1 MENYMEILGKRAKE
15 AAREAARLGTEEKNR
30 GLVTVAEELVAQTEW
45 LLSENAKDLKEA
57 EARGMKKSL
66 IDRLC
71 LTKERIEGM
80 AEGLRQIA
88 ALEDPVGEVLRMWNR
103 PNGLRIGQKRVPLGV
118 VGIIYESRPNVT
130 ADAFGLCFKTGNAV
144 ILRGGSDAIHSNLAI
159 VHVIKEG
166 LRKERLSQ
174 DLILLVENTSRETVQ
189 QMMKL
194 HGYIDVL
201 IPRGGAGL
209 IASVVENSTV
219 PVIET
224 GTGNCHI
231 YVDKYANL
239 DMATQIVINAKTQ
252 RPSVCNAAESLVV
265 HADIVEE
272 FLPNL
277 EKAILK
283 IQSVEFRADE
293 RALKLMEKAVPA
305 SPEDFATEFLDYI
318 MSVKVVDSL
327 DEAINWINTYT
338 TSHSEAIVTQDICRA
353 EQFQDDVDAAA
364 GYVNASTRFTD
375 GFVFGLGAEIGIS
388 TQKMHARGPMGLE
401 ALTSTKFYINGQGQI
416 RE

>member
-1 MENYMEILGKRAKE
+1 MTYIDTLGQQAKVAGHQIAKLST
-15 AAREAARLGTEEKNR
+15 AAKND
-30 GLVTVAEELVAQTEW
+30 LLNQVAKALVAESAYIIT
-45 LLSENAKDLKEA
+45 ENAKDMANAKENGIS
-57 EARGMKKSL
+57 EIMQ
-66 IDRLC
+66 DRLL
-71 LTKERIEGM
+71 LTEDRIAGI
-80 AEGLRQIA
+80 AEGVRQVA
-88 ALEDPVGEVLRMWNR
+88 DLQDPIGQVVRGYTNLD
-103 PNGLRIGQKRVPLGV
+103 GLKIVQKRVPMGV
-118 VGIIYESRPNVT
+118 IAMIFESRPNVSI
-130 ADAFGLCFKTGNAV
+130 DAFSLAFKTNNAI
-144 ILRGGSDAIHSNLAI
+144 ILRGGRDAINSNKALVTVA
-159 VHVIKEG
+159 
-166 LRKERLSQ
+166 RKALENAGITADAVQLIEDTSHEVAEELMAATKYV
-174 DLILLVENTSRETVQ
+174 DL
-189 QMMKL
+189 
-194 HGYIDVL
+194 L
-201 IPRGGAGL
+201 IPRGGARL
-209 IASVVENSTV
+209 IQTVKEKAKV

-224 GTGNCHI
+224 GVGNCHI

-265 HADIVEE
+265 HADIAED

-277 EKAILK
+277 EKAISK
-283 IQSVEFRADE
+283 VQAVEFRADE
-293 RALKLMEKAVPA
+293 KALKLMEKSVPA

-327 DEAINWINTYT
+327 DEAIGWINTYT
-338 TSHSEAIVTQDICRA
+338 TSHSEAIVTQDISRA

-364 GYVNASTRFTD
+364 VYVNASTRFTD

>member
-1 MENYMEILGKRAKE
+1 MTHIDTLGQQAKVAGRQIAKLST
-15 AAREAARLGTEEKNR
+15 AAKND
-30 GLVTVAEELVAQTEW
+30 LLNQVAKALVAESAYIIA
-45 LLSENAKDLKEA
+45 ENAKDMANAKENGIS
-57 EARGMKKSL
+57 EIMQ
-66 IDRLC
+66 DRLL
-71 LTKERIEGM
+71 LTEDRIAGI
-80 AEGLRQIA
+80 AEGVRQMA
-88 ALEDPVGEVLRMWNR
+88 DLQDP
-103 PNGLRIGQKRVPLGV
+103 IGQIIQKRVPMGV
-118 VGIIYESRPNVT
+118 IAMIFESRPNVSI
-130 ADAFGLCFKTGNAV
+130 DAFSLAFKTNNAI
-144 ILRGGSDAIHSNLAI
+144 ILRGGRDAINSNKALVTVA
-159 VHVIKEG
+159 
-166 LRKERLSQ
+166 RKALENAGITADAVQ
-174 DLILLVENTSRETVQ
+174 LVEDTSHEVAEELMAATKYVD
-189 QMMKL
+189 L
-194 HGYIDVL
+194 L
-201 IPRGGAGL
+201 IPRGGARL
-209 IASVVENSTV
+209 IQTVKEKAKV

-224 GTGNCHI
+224 GVGNCHI

-277 EKAILK
+277 EKAISK

-327 DEAINWINTYT
+327 DEAIGWINTYT
-338 TSHSEAIVTQDICRA
+338 TSHSEAIVTQDISRA

-364 GYVNASTRFTD
+364 VYVNASTRFTD

-401 ALTSTKFYINGQGQI
+401 ALTSTKFYINGQGQV

>member
-1 MENYMEILGKRAKE
+1 MTYIDTLGQQAKVAGRQIAKLST
-15 AAREAARLGTEEKNR
+15 AAKND
-30 GLVTVAEELVAQTEW
+30 LLNQVAKALVAESAYIIT
-45 LLSENAKDLKEA
+45 ENAKDMANAKENGIS
-57 EARGMKKSL
+57 EIMQ
-66 IDRLC
+66 DRLL
-71 LTKERIEGM
+71 LTEDRIAGI
-80 AEGLRQIA
+80 AEGVRQVA
-88 ALEDPVGEVLRMWNR
+88 DLQDPIGQVVRGYTNLD
-103 PNGLRIGQKRVPLGV
+103 GLKIVQKRVPMGV
-118 VGIIYESRPNVT
+118 IAMIFESRPNVSI
-130 ADAFGLCFKTGNAV
+130 DAFSLAFKTNNAI
-144 ILRGGSDAIHSNLAI
+144 ILRGGRDAINSNKALVTVA
-159 VHVIKEG
+159 
-166 LRKERLSQ
+166 RKALENAGITADAVQ
-174 DLILLVENTSRETVQ
+174 LVEDTSHEVAEELMAATKYVD
-189 QMMKL
+189 L
-194 HGYIDVL
+194 L
-201 IPRGGAGL
+201 IPRGGARL
-209 IASVVENSTV
+209 IQTVKEKAKV

-224 GTGNCHI
+224 GVGNCHI

-239 DMATQIVINAKTQ
+239 DMATQIVINAKIQ

-265 HADIVEE
+265 HADIAED

-277 EKAILK
+277 EKAISK
-283 IQSVEFRADE
+283 VQAVEFRADE

-327 DEAINWINTYT
+327 DEAIDWINTYT
-338 TSHSEAIVTQDICRA
+338 TSHSEAIVTQDISRA

-364 GYVNASTRFTD
+364 VYVNASTRFTD

>member
-1 MENYMEILGKRAKE
+1 MTYIDTLGQQAKVAGRQIAKLST
-15 AAREAARLGTEEKNR
+15 AAKND
-30 GLVTVAEELVAQTEW
+30 LLNQVAKALVAESAYIIT
-45 LLSENAKDLKEA
+45 ENAKDMVNAKENGIS
-57 EARGMKKSL
+57 EIMQ
-66 IDRLC
+66 DRLL
-71 LTKERIEGM
+71 LTEDRIAGI
-80 AEGLRQIA
+80 AEGVRQVA
-88 ALEDPVGEVLRMWNR
+88 DLQDPIGQVVRGYTNLD
-103 PNGLRIGQKRVPLGV
+103 GLKIVQKRVPMGV
-118 VGIIYESRPNVT
+118 IAMIFESRPNVSI
-130 ADAFGLCFKTGNAV
+130 DAFSLGFKTNNAI
-144 ILRGGSDAIHSNLAI
+144 ILRGGRDAINSNKALVTVA
-159 VHVIKEG
+159 
-166 LRKERLSQ
+166 RKALENAGITADAVQ
-174 DLILLVENTSRETVQ
+174 LVEDTSHEVAEELMAATKYVD
-189 QMMKL
+189 L
-194 HGYIDVL
+194 L
-201 IPRGGAGL
+201 IPRGGARL
-209 IASVVENSTV
+209 IQTVKEKAKV

-224 GTGNCHI
+224 GVGNCHI

-265 HADIVEE
+265 HADIAED

-277 EKAILK
+277 EKAISK
-283 IQSVEFRADE
+283 VQAVEFRADE
-293 RALKLMEKAVPA
+293 KALKLMEKSVPA

-327 DEAINWINTYT
+327 DEAIKWINTYT
-338 TSHSEAIVTQDICRA
+338 TSHSEAIVTQDISRA

-364 GYVNASTRFTD
+364 VYVNASTRFTD

>member
-1 MENYMEILGKRAKE
+1 MTYIDTLGQQAKVAGRQIAKLST
-15 AAREAARLGTEEKNR
+15 AAKND
-30 GLVTVAEELVAQTEW
+30 LLNQVAKALVAESAYIIT
-45 LLSENAKDLKEA
+45 ENAKDMANAKENGIS
-57 EARGMKKSL
+57 EIMQ
-66 IDRLC
+66 DRLL
-71 LTKERIEGM
+71 LTEDRIAGI
-80 AEGLRQIA
+80 AEGVRQVA
-88 ALEDPVGEVLRMWNR
+88 DLQDPIGQVVRGYTNLD
-103 PNGLRIGQKRVPLGV
+103 GLKIVQKRVPMGV
-118 VGIIYESRPNVT
+118 IAMIFESRPNVSI
-130 ADAFGLCFKTGNAV
+130 DAFSLAFKTNNAI
-144 ILRGGSDAIHSNLAI
+144 ILRGGRDAINSNKALVTVA
-159 VHVIKEG
+159 
-166 LRKERLSQ
+166 RKALENAGITADAVQ
-174 DLILLVENTSRETVQ
+174 LVEDTSHEVAEELMAATKYVD
-189 QMMKL
+189 L
-194 HGYIDVL
+194 L
-201 IPRGGAGL
+201 IPRGGARL
-209 IASVVENSTV
+209 IQTVKEKAKV

-224 GTGNCHI
+224 GVGNCHI

-265 HADIVEE
+265 HADIAED

-277 EKAILK
+277 EKAISK

-318 MSVKVVDSL
+318 MSVKVADSL
-327 DEAINWINTYT
+327 DEAIKWINTYT
-338 TSHSEAIVTQDICRA
+338 TSHSEAIVTQDISRA

-364 GYVNASTRFTD
+364 VYVNASTRFTD

>member
-1 MENYMEILGKRAKE
+1 MTYVDTLGQQAKVASRQIAKLST
-15 AAREAARLGTEEKNR
+15 AAKND
-30 GLVTVAEELVAQTEW
+30 LLNQVAKALVAESDYIIT
-45 LLSENAKDLKEA
+45 ENAKDMANASENGISKI
-57 EARGMKKSL
+57 MQ
-66 IDRLC
+66 DRLL
-71 LTKERIEGM
+71 LTEDRIAGI
-80 AEGLRQIA
+80 AEGVRQVA
-88 ALEDPVGEVLRMWNR
+88 DLQDPIGQVVRGYTNLD
-103 PNGLRIGQKRVPLGV
+103 GLKIVQKRVPMGV
-118 VGIIYESRPNVT
+118 IAMIFESRPNVSI
-130 ADAFGLCFKTGNAV
+130 DAFSLAFKTNNAI
-144 ILRGGSDAIHSNLAI
+144 ILRGGRDAINSNKALVTVA
-159 VHVIKEG
+159 
-166 LRKERLSQ
+166 RKALKNAGITADAVQFVEDTSHEVAEELMVATKYV
-174 DLILLVENTSRETVQ
+174 DL
-189 QMMKL
+189 
-194 HGYIDVL
+194 L
-201 IPRGGAGL
+201 IPRGGARL
-209 IASVVENSTV
+209 IQTVKEKAKV

-224 GTGNCHI
+224 GVGNCHI

-265 HADIVEE
+265 HADIAED

-277 EKAILK
+277 EKAISK
-283 IQSVEFRADE
+283 VQAVEFRADE
-293 RALKLMEKAVPA
+293 TALKLMEKAVPA

-327 DEAINWINTYT
+327 DEAIDWINTYT
-338 TSHSEAIVTQDICRA
+338 TSHSEAIVTQDISRA

-364 GYVNASTRFTD
+364 VYVNASTRFTD

>member
-1 MENYMEILGKRAKE
+1 MTYIDTLGQQAKVAGRQIAKLST
-15 AAREAARLGTEEKNR
+15 AAKND
-30 GLVTVAEELVAQTEW
+30 LLNQVAKALVAESDYIIT
-45 LLSENAKDLKEA
+45 ENAKDMTNAKENGIS
-57 EARGMKKSL
+57 EIMQ
-66 IDRLC
+66 DRLL
-71 LTKERIEGM
+71 LTEDRIAGI
-80 AEGLRQIA
+80 AEGVRQVA
-88 ALEDPVGEVLRMWNR
+88 DLQDPIGQVVRGYTNLD
-103 PNGLRIGQKRVPLGV
+103 GLKIVQKRVPMGV
-118 VGIIYESRPNVT
+118 IAMIFESRPNVSI
-130 ADAFGLCFKTGNAV
+130 DAFSLAFKTNNAI
-144 ILRGGSDAIHSNLAI
+144 ILRGGRDAINSNKALVTVA
-159 VHVIKEG
+159 
-166 LRKERLSQ
+166 RKALENAGITADAVQ
-174 DLILLVENTSRETVQ
+174 LVEDTSHEVAEELMVATKYVD
-189 QMMKL
+189 L
-194 HGYIDVL
+194 L
-201 IPRGGAGL
+201 IPRGGARL
-209 IASVVENSTV
+209 IQTVKEKAKV

-224 GTGNCHI
+224 GVGNCHI

-265 HADIVEE
+265 HADIAEE

-277 EKAILK
+277 EKAISK

-318 MSVKVVDSL
+318 MSVKVVDRL
-327 DEAINWINTYT
+327 DEAIEWINTYT
-338 TSHSEAIVTQDICRA
+338 TSHSEAIVTQDISRA

-364 GYVNASTRFTD
+364 VYVNASTRFTD